1 MRRFTLLGT
10 FFVLMAAVF
19 FLWQY
24 RFERSADFPT
34 YRLSDL
40 RKGSMLGSGAEW
52 IDSEKG
58 PKLRLRVDQ
67 AHSGIVARMEFPQIA
82 AISALHV
89 RFQVSAKNLA
99 PGKEFWEDGRS
110 MIEWHSKG
118 GGPDYE
124 NDGFFS
130 VQHDQISD
138 VTECVLRPEFSSA
151 MPVLRIENLGSTGE
165 MELSMFE
172 ATVLQERVIWKIGR
186 WFLMAAWIIWI
197 AAWIGPVGEKRFVRP
212 LLAGTVWIVVAIY
225 FVVPGPWKILHSF
238 EQPFQIGPE
247 IRSVYHEPHVLDAGV
262 EAQSNSAGQQTKE
275 MQPVGKIP
283 DKGDIALRIKHLLAE
298 VRPLLHSLL
307 LFAPTLVMACLV
319 GRRGTILP
327 MALFALGI
335 ELAEFSFGYGFD
347 SQDVFDLVNDG
358 IGIAAAILVYQVLTR
373 FKSPAWLIVSTA
385 QQSLPLEQ

>member
-34 YRLSDL
+34 YRLADL
-40 RKGSMLGSGAEW
+40 RQGSILGAGAEW
-52 IDSEKG
+52 IDSESG
-58 PKLRLRVDQ
+58 PNLRLRVDQ
-67 AHSGIVARMEFPQIA
+67 AHSGIVARLEFPQMTA
-82 AISALHV
+82 VNALHV

-110 MIEWHSKG
+110 MIEWHSED
-118 GGPDYE
+118 GGPNWE

-130 VQHDQISD
+130 VQHDQKSD
-138 VTECVLRPEFSSA
+138 ITECVLRPESSRA
-151 MPVLRIENLGSTGE
+151 TPVLRIENLGSTGE

-172 ATVLQERVIWKIGR
+172 ATVLQERTAWKIGR
-186 WFLMAAWIIWI
+186 WFLIAAWMVWI
-197 AAWIGPVGEKRFVRP
+197 AVWIGPVGVKRFIRP
-212 LLAGTVWIVVAIY
+212 MLAGTIWVVMAIY

-238 EQPFQIGPE
+238 GHPFQIGPE
-247 IRSVYHEPHVLDAGV
+247 IRNVHHEVRVPNAAV
-262 EAQSNSAGQQTKE
+262 EAPSNPAQQTKE

-298 VRPLLHSLL
+298 ARPLLHSLL
-307 LFAPTLVMACLV
+307 LCAPTLAMACLV
-319 GRRGTILP
+319 GRRRTILP

-347 SQDVFDLVNDG
+347 SQDILDLFNDG
-358 IGIAAAILVYQVLTR
+358 IGIAAAIMIYQILTR
-373 FKSPAWLIVSTA
+373 FKPPGWLASSTA